1 MNTLLNIDELA
12 GTTIVPV
19 WCGNERGTAL
29 FISETQLLTAFHVI
43 VENKVDGSA
52 IYINVDGLD
61 VECSCEDVAKDRDL
75 ALLTCKDY
83 KNDKFHFRLLAS
95 DCRKG
100 QSLSIIGYP
109 EELGN
114 GIDIFRFNVTNVR
127 SISNPAYQFDIIVRR
142 TDELSLSSYSGM
154 SGSPVINEFGSVVGI
169 ATDELYNTLGYTS
182 IHCVQNEL
190 INKGLSVDVNA
201 DLEDTSDFGLGTC
214 ALQVKEAQEQAGS
227 RYSYDL
233 QVEDE
238 DIEKEIFSFA
248 DVGFEADASDII
260 KTFDKF
266 VISIRE
272 EKKKEVVL
280 KFKKKFISNSTI
292 GETLEKELYTL
303 KNLKEKRWKMCFEPQ
318 VITMNHSYSNP
329 S

>member
-1 MNTLLNIDELA
+1 MSTLLNVDKLA
-12 GTTIVPV
+12 GTSIVPI
-19 WCGNERGTAL
+19 WCGSERGTAF
-29 FISETQLLTAFHVI
+29 FISENQLLTAYHVV
-43 VENKVDGSA
+43 VENKVDESA

-61 VECSCEDVAKDRDL
+61 VECSCEDVAKDRDI

-83 KNDKFHFRLLAS
+83 RDDEFYFHLLAS

-114 GIDIFRFNVTNVR
+114 GIDIFKFGVTNIR

-142 TDELSLSSYSGM
+142 NDDLSLSSYAGM
-154 SGSPVINEFGSVVGI
+154 SGSPVINEFGSVIGVV
-169 ATDELYNTLGYTS
+169 TDELYNTLGYTS
-182 IHCVQNEL
+182 IYCVQNEL
-190 INKGLSVDVNA
+190 VQKGISVDVNA

-227 RYSYDL
+227 RYSFDL

-238 DIEKEIFSFA
+238 DIEKEVFRYA
-248 DVGFEADASDII
+248 GVGFEMDVNDIV

-266 VISIRE
+266 VTSIRE
-272 EKKKEVVL
+272 ENKKEVVL
-280 KFKKKFISNSTI
+280 KFKKKFMPNSTV

-303 KNLKEKRWKMCFEPQ
+303 KNFKEKTKYDS
-318 VITMNHSYSNP
+318 HYL
-329 S
+329 